1 MGLYGIEFLVGFDVL
16 RLLIIGRLINA
27 FSPGSVGNLMQMSG
41 QQNSY
46 MSILIIGAII
56 NIGLN
61 LLLIPKYGID
71 GAAMLV

>member
-1 MGLYGIEFLVGFDVL
+1 
-16 RLLIIGRLINA
+16 
-27 FSPGSVGNLMQMSG
+27 MSG

-71 GAAMLV
+71 GAAYASIVSMSFWNLSMVYMVKKKFGFFTMYIPFINKKL